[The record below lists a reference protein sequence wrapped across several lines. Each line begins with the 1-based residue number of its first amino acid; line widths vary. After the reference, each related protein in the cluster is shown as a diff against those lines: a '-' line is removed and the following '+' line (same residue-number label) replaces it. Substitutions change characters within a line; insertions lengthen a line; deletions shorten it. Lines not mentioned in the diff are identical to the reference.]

1 MVRKSDSLRQKI
13 APLSVVR
20 GQQVTA
26 TYTEQEIP
34 EYQGNPLIEAMP
46 PLWTMEE
53 VEQMLSYFPHYDPKQ
68 RKLASEIRIHLL
80 ENAREFFVPQGIH
93 YEIHLSISNMIRRG
107 YIDRNPVLRGVWTG
121 QSGKVEQLADRLQR
135 RAFLRSKARGMSIV
149 GIGGVGKS
157 TAVENILSFY
167 PQVITHTR
175 YKDGDLILKQLV
187 WVKLQCP
194 NDGSL
199 RGMCIGYLQEVDDLL
214 GTNYMSHYS
223 ALRRTIDELLLIMAR
238 VASNHFQ
245 GVIVFDEIQDLS
257 EAKSGGATRMLNFF
271 VQLENTLGI
280 PFILIGTPKAKDLL
294 SGEFRQARRVSEQG
308 DIYWHP
314 MREIAV
320 KERTDEPDKIDPDWN
335 VFVRAMWKYWYLKK
349 DHPLPDNL
357 LEEPVVRTMY
367 EASKGITAL
376 VVTIFFLAQRRA
388 IVSGKE
394 NLTEGVIRSAVK
406 DNQNLVNR
414 VFERVKGNHHV
425 GRSPRAISDLDHS
438 AWQEHAPAEPD
449 QVKGGTRKSTSRS
462 DSKKAAT
469 PQPVVGAKP
478 PRPSGKRGKG
488 SKSAQAFE
496 EGDFRALSAQPDEV
510 APIGERPLSS
520 NLFGSTDEFS

>member
-1 MVRKSDSLRQKI
+1 MAKRNDPLRQI
-13 APLSVVR
+13 TPLYVVR
-20 GQQVTA
+20 GQQVAA
-26 TYTEQEIP
+26 TYSEQKIP
-34 EYQGNPLIEAMP
+34 EYRGNPLIEAMP
-46 PLWTMEE
+46 PLWAMEE
-53 VEQMLSYFPHYDPKQ
+53 VEQMLSYFPGFDPKQ
-68 RKLASEIRIHLL
+68 REWRNEDRIHLL
-80 ENAREFFVPQGIH
+80 DNAREFFVPQGIH

-107 YIDRNPVLRGVWTG
+107 YIDRNPVLRGMWAG
-121 QSGKVEQLADRLQR
+121 QSAKVEQLADRLQK

-214 GTNYMSHYS
+214 GTNYMRHYS

-308 DIYWHP
+308 DIYWRP
-314 MREIAV
+314 MREIAE
-320 KERTDEPDKIDPDWN
+320 KERPSEPDEADHDWN

-349 DHPLPDNL
+349 GHPLPDNL
-357 LEEPVVRTMY
+357 LEEPVVRTIY
-367 EASKGITAL
+367 KESKGITAL

-394 NLTEGVIRSAVK
+394 DLTENVILSAVK
-406 DNQNLVNR
+406 DNQNIVNR
-414 VFERVKGNHHV
+414 VFERASENQRF
-425 GRSPRAISDLDHS
+425 GRSPRAISDLDNS
-438 AWQEHAPAEPD
+438 AWQQPDSAKPTRGKGEPSKAD
-449 QVKGGTRKSTSRS
+449 SRS
-462 DSKKAAT
+462 DSKK
-469 PQPVVGAKP
+469 PPIPKP
-478 PRPSGKRGKG
+478 ESGSKLVNGSGKRGKAG
-488 SKSAQAFE
+488 KTAQTFE
-496 EGDFRALSAQPDEV
+496 KGDFRALSTQPSE
-510 APIGERPLSS
+510 ANPIEGTQSDTR
-520 NLFGSTDEFS
+520 FGSADEFS